1 VVCLA
6 AGEIACDRASIHRG
20 ANAATGRDTLNAQVA
35 CNLFQTSIQGENM
48 KRLIITGVVGVAAAL
63 FQTVSY
69 AGADAQAEAKEH
81 GCLNCHAV
89 DKKKV
94 GPAYQEVSAKYKG
107 KKPGD
112 VAAAMKALPV
122 HQSVL
127 KKTKDDD
134 LNHIMEWILTL

>member
-1 VVCLA
+1 L
-6 AGEIACDRASIHRG
+6 IDRG
-20 ANAATGRDTLNAQVA
+20 ANEAAGRDALNAKVA
-35 CNLFQTSIQGENM
+35 GDLFQTSTQGENM
-48 KRLIITGVVGVAAAL
+48 RRLIITGVAGVAAAL

-69 AGADAQAEAKEH
+69 AGTDAQAEAKEL

-94 GPAYQEVSAKYKG
+94 GPAYKDVGVKYKG
-107 KKPGD
+107 KTSGD

-127 KKTKDDD
+127 KKAKDDD
-134 LNHIMEWILTL
+134 LKHIMEWILTL